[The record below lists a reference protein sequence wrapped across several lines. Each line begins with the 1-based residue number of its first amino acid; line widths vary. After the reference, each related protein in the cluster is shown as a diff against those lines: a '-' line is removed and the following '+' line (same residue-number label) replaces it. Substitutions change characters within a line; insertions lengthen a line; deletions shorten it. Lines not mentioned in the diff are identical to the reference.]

1 VPIVSVQNR
10 YNLTDRGSEEMLEYC
25 EWEGIY
31 FILWFPLANR
41 DLARPGSPVEEFARR
56 KARRRPRSP
65 SPGCSHTPR

>member
-31 FILWFPLANR
+31 FIL
-41 DLARPGSPVEEFARR
+41 
-56 KARRRPRSP
+56 
-65 SPGCSHTPR
+65 